1 MARAGRPKPTDPGIP
16 EAIAEAL
23 SSGLSMRKICAKKTM
38 PVSSAVYLEM
48 ARNDEFRSI
57 IARAREAQ
65 QDAEAD
71 RIVDMADDA
80 TAEDWQVVKLRI
92 WARQWRASKLAP
104 KKYGDRQ
111 HLEHTGR
118 DGGPIQ
124 HMDLSAL
131 SDEELDALAAI
142 RAKVGAVAPEPGG
155 DQG

>member
-1 MARAGRPKPTDPGIP
+1 
-16 EAIAEAL
+16 
-23 SSGLSMRKICAKKTM
+23 MRKICAKKTM

-48 ARNDEFRSI
+48 ARNAEFRSI

-111 HLEHTGR
+111 QLEHTGK

-142 RAKVGAVAPEPGG
+142 RAKVGAVAPKPGG

>member
-1 MARAGRPKPTDPGIP
+1 
-16 EAIAEAL
+16 
-23 SSGLSMRKICAKKTM
+23 MRKICAKKTM

-48 ARNDEFRSI
+48 ARNEEFRSI

-111 HLEHTGR
+111 QLEHTGR

-124 HMDLSAL
+124 TMQIDPERLKGMPD
-131 SDEELDALAAI
+131 DELAALE
-142 RAKVGAVAPEPGG
+142 RAIGRLQRGSDGSSGGAAPEADPDAYLGPETG
-155 DQG
+155 